1 MKSNIAL
8 IGFMGAGK
16 SAVGRAL
23 AHKLKM
29 QHLEL
34 DEMVER
40 KAGKPITDIFRSEG
54 ERVFRRM
61 ESEVVAEASQ
71 KEKAVI
77 SCGGGAVLDPSNIE
91 ALKTNAVVVYL
102 QAGADDVMQR
112 VKDSVHIRP
121 LLARTDPSRTI
132 AELLKARRP
141 LYEKAA
147 DLVVDTSGL
156 SVNEVVDRLIAVLT
170 ETDESVNS
178 KK

>member
-29 QHLEL
+29 KHVEL

-40 KAGKPITDIFRSEG
+40 KAGKPITDIFKSEG
-54 ERVFRRM
+54 EQAFRRM
-61 ESEVVAEASQ
+61 ESEAVAEASQ
-71 KEKAVI
+71 KEKTVI
-77 SCGGGAVLDPSNIE
+77 SCGGGTVLDPLNIE

-102 QAGADDVMQR
+102 QAGADDVLQR

-121 LLARTDPSRTI
+121 LLARTDPSRTV
-132 AELLKARRP
+132 AELLKTRRP

-156 SVNEVVDRLIAVLT
+156 SVDEVVDRLVAGLA
-170 ETDESVNS
+170 ETYESINS
-178 KK
+178 QK